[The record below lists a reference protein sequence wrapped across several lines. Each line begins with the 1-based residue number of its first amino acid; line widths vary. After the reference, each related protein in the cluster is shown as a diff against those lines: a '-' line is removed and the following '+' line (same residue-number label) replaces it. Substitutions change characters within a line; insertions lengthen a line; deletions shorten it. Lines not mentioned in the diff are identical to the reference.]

1 MFPVAHLLTR
11 AIQWRR
17 QLPGNGLQHGAG
29 LRENVV
35 VPEAND
41 APSLLSQIRR
51 ALRISISSPVA
62 YMCRWTIE
70 SAEKCPRIFGLTLR
84 IFME

>member
-1 MFPVAHLLTR
+1 VRGSTLLTR
-11 AIQWRR
+11 AIQWLR

-51 ALRISISSPVA
+51 AMRISIGLLGMLSA
-62 YMCRWTIE
+62 IE
-70 SAEKCPRIFGLTLR
+70 LFDKLR
-84 IFME
+84 VSGKSL